1 MNEKEYLDDR
11 LEDQINWYDNKS
23 SINKRWFRRCQL
35 IQLVMAALIT
45 LSGVMNDTEN
55 EWIPYVVP
63 ALGAVIAIVSGVLGL
78 YKFQENWLE
87 YRTTTESLKH
97 EKYLYLTNS
106 EPYNTEEPLNLLVSR
121 VETLISKE
129 NTNWAQYMR
138 KVSKQKNKNTLPN
151 NP

>member
-23 SINKRWFRRCQL
+23 STNKKWFQRCQL

-45 LSGVMNDTEN
+45 LSGVMNNSEN
-55 EWIPYVVP
+55 EWISYAVP

-87 YRTTTESLKH
+87 YRTTAESLKH

-138 KVSKQKNKNTLPN
+138 KVSKQKK
-151 NP
+151 